1 MHKHQQSYVKNQ
13 WIVKPSIQSKMP
25 AFEKLPPKPVT
36 SEPLTFI
43 SSQPIK
49 ILKEGLFDMKL
60 VEKPEIRKKVLA
72 EQKDSFEEE
81 EGTSKT
87 YEFHSNSLLAVDR
100 AIVEFDDVPSID
112 LVSPLPDSYKVI
124 LRSEGRLKLQ
134 LPPPPKKSVIKK
146 HESKRNKAV
155 KFNDDC
161 QVAETYNNEE
171 YERVNEIDVI
181 GSGLEYGFENML
193 ERVSRKSFIL
203 HRENNEPLGL
213 NIYGVKVYTKYN
225 DSMAVYV
232 RCVNPDSLCDRCGEF
247 LENDLIIEVNGI
259 NMVGVELSKV
269 SQAIKAGGN
278 DISFITGRDVTTS
291 LEDASV

>member
-1 MHKHQQSYVKNQ
+1 MWKLPIKSEAVNMAIFIKGN
-13 WIVKPSIQSKMP
+13 IM
-25 AFEKLPPKPVT
+25 EKFPPKPVT
-36 SEPLTFI
+36 SEPLPFI

-60 VEKPEIRKKVLA
+60 VGKPDIPTKVLP

-81 EGTSKT
+81 AGASKT
-87 YEFHSNSLLAVDR
+87 YEFDSNSLLAVDK

-124 LRSEGRLKLQ
+124 SRSDGRLKLE

-155 KFNDDC
+155 KFNDEC
-161 QVAETYNNEE
+161 QVAETYNKEE

-193 ERVSRKSFIL
+193 ERVTRKSFIL

-213 NIYGVKVYTKYN
+213 NIYGVQVYTKYK

-259 NMVGVELSKV
+259 DMIGVELSKV

-278 DISFITGRDVTTS
+278 DISFVTGRDVTTS
-291 LEDASV
+291 IEDASV